1 MNVNQNKN
9 YQEQEAK
16 LNLAPIHLEK
26 AESLSIWQR
35 VKMAFTSSDLDL
47 QSWQQLE
54 SKRNMKSGSPEQWR
68 NN

>member
-9 YQEQEAK
+9 YEEQEAK
-16 LNLAPIHLEK
+16 LNLALIHLEK
-26 AESLSIWQR
+26 AKPLSVWQR

-54 SKRNMKSGSPEQWR
+54 SKRNMKSGSPKQWR